1 MHIII
6 YHNNHPIILCDV
18 IDKDIA
24 SYYNDTR
31 TLIYT
36 EVSETLIRKV
46 LQAAEQKDFYAGIFV
61 GKDLSILKN
70 TYGQF
75 FKVILAGGGLVYNEH
90 DEILLIFRKGFWDL
104 PKGKLDDGETL
115 SACALREVREETGIA
130 NILLHEKII
139 TTYHTYQEK
148 GNYILKE
155 SHWFK
160 MSVQGKPT
168 LTPQTEE
175 EIEIAKW
182 VSKDNIKNYMH
193 PMYPAI
199 RDILAYISFLITN

>member
-24 SYYNDTR
+24 SYYNNAR

-148 GNYILKE
+148 GKYILKE

-168 LTPQTEE
+168 LTPQIEE

>member
-36 EVSETLIRKV
+36 EVNETLIRKV

-70 TYGQF
+70 IYWQF

-148 GNYILKE
+148 GKYILKE

-168 LTPQTEE
+168 LTPQIEE

>member
-18 IDKDIA
+18 IDKNIA

-36 EVSETLIRKV
+36 EVSETLIRKM

-61 GKDLSILKN
+61 SKDLSILKN
-70 TYGQF
+70 TYWQF

-148 GNYILKE
+148 GKYILKE

-199 RDILAYISFLITN
+199 RDVLTCI

>member
-199 RDILAYISFLITN
+199 RDVLTCI

>member
-18 IDKDIA
+18 IDKNIA

-36 EVSETLIRKV
+36 EVSETLIRKM

-61 GKDLSILKN
+61 SKDLSILKN
-70 TYGQF
+70 TYWQF

-90 DEILLIFRKGFWDL
+90 AEILLIFRKGFWDL

-148 GNYILKE
+148 GKYILKE

-199 RDILAYISFLITN
+199 RDVLTCI

>member
-24 SYYNDTR
+24 AHYNDTR

-36 EVSETLIRKV
+36 EVSETLIRKM

-61 GKDLSILKN
+61 SKDLSILKN
-70 TYGQF
+70 TYWQF

-148 GNYILKE
+148 GKYILKE

-168 LTPQTEE
+168 LTPQIEE

-199 RDILAYISFLITN
+199 RDVLTYI

>member
-6 YHNNHPIILCDV
+6 YHNNHPIILCDF

-24 SYYNDTR
+24 SYYNNAR

-61 GKDLSILKN
+61 GKDLSTLKN

-148 GNYILKE
+148 GKYILKE

-160 MSVQGKPT
+160 MSVQGKPI

-182 VSKDNIKNYMH
+182 VSKDNIKNYIH

-199 RDILAYISFLITN
+199 RDVLTYI

>member
-36 EVSETLIRKV
+36 EVNETLIRKV

-70 TYGQF
+70 RYGQF

-148 GNYILKE
+148 GKYILKE

-168 LTPQTEE
+168 LTPQIEE

>member
-24 SYYNDTR
+24 SYYNNAR

-70 TYGQF
+70 IYWQF

-168 LTPQTEE
+168 LTPQIEE

>member
-70 TYGQF
+70 RYGQF

-148 GNYILKE
+148 GKYILKE

-168 LTPQTEE
+168 LTPQIEE

>member
-36 EVSETLIRKV
+36 EVSETLIRKM

-61 GKDLSILKN
+61 SKDLSILKN
-70 TYGQF
+70 TYWQF

-148 GNYILKE
+148 GKYILKE

-168 LTPQTEE
+168 LTPQIEE

-199 RDILAYISFLITN
+199 RDVLTYI

>member
-1 MHIII
+1 M
-6 YHNNHPIILCDV
+6 CDV

-36 EVSETLIRKV
+36 EMSETLIRKV

-70 TYGQF
+70 TYWQF

-90 DEILLIFRKGFWDL
+90 KEILLIFRKGFWDL

-115 SACALREVREETGIA
+115 SACALREVREETGIT
-130 NILLHEKII
+130 NITLQEKIT

-148 GNYILKE
+148 GKYILKE

-168 LTPQTEE
+168 LTPQIEE

-199 RDILAYISFLITN
+199 CDVLTYI

>member
-1 MHIII
+1 
-6 YHNNHPIILCDV
+6 LCDV

-36 EVSETLIRKV
+36 EMSETLIRKV

-70 TYGQF
+70 TYWQF

-90 DEILLIFRKGFWDL
+90 KEILLIFRKGFWDL

-115 SACALREVREETGIA
+115 SACALREVREETGIT
-130 NILLHEKII
+130 NITLQEKIT

-148 GNYILKE
+148 GKYILKE

-168 LTPQTEE
+168 LTPQIEE

-199 RDILAYISFLITN
+199 CDVLTYI